1 MTRLAA
7 GVACGLAFVSLLL
20 MLAWTA
26 NLPTPIDLNLI
37 IVLGLVAL
45 VILAASVFGHAGSWR
60 HHGDA

>member
-26 NLPTPIDLNLI
+26 NLPTPIDLNLC
-37 IVLGLVAL
+37 IVLLAVA
-45 VILAASVFGHAGSWR
+45 VVVGNASVFR
-60 HHGDA
+60 HITQSRKV